1 MRQRK
6 RVKRDVDVD
15 VDTVEEQRML
25 VPSAPPFEIH
35 NDAMEML
42 PQPTVKN
49 RVAIYEELS
58 LCTSTPIKPLARKRV
73 KVNICEEGDSIL
85 ASSPDLLWSS
95 PSSSASPPPTEAAV
109 PPPTPR
115 GPALPPRPAWLV
127 SPVSKDFYTKINL
140 KSNVL
145 LKSFLR

>member
-1 MRQRK
+1 MRQCK
-6 RVKRDVDVD
+6 RVRRDN
-15 VDTVEEQRML
+15 VDTVEEQPML

-35 NDAMEML
+35 EDAMEMS

-49 RVAIYEELS
+49 RVAVYEELS
-58 LCTSTPIKPLARKRV
+58 LLTSTPIKPLARKRV
-73 KVNICEEGDSIL
+73 KVNVCEEGDSIL
-85 ASSPDLLWSS
+85 ASSPDLSWSS

-145 LKSFLR
+145 FKSFL